1 MDELP
6 FDLEPGEALI
16 VTEETPIVP
25 DNRSPAPGRFWLTT
39 QRIAARWTEGGGL
52 LRAAAPRTLTLRLT
66 DVTETRAPGGPLVQV
81 IARDGTRL
89 SLQSFRVLSLRQQI
103 AEAVA
108 EASKAP
114 QATPVS
120 MPDASAETTLS
131 SPIPITHGEQSRST
145 AAASDLLLCPRCNSK
160 VATESRFCP
169 HCGVLLRAQVAYCR
183 RCDQD
188 YPAHHRYCARCG
200 ETLITSEFQPPR
212 RR

>member
-114 QATPVS
+114 QATPCLYARCKRGNN
-120 MPDASAETTLS
+120 PFLS
-131 SPIPITHGEQSRST
+131 NPHNTRRTVQIHGSGFRPAPVPALQQQSRDGEPLLPALRSP
-145 AAASDLLLCPRCNSK
+145 AARSGCLLPSLRSGLPCPPS
-160 VATESRFCP
+160 
-169 HCGVLLRAQVAYCR
+169 LLRALR
-183 RCDQD
+183 RNSD
-188 YPAHHRYCARCG
+188 H
-200 ETLITSEFQPPR
+200 L
-212 RR
+212 